1 MNYLK
6 PKYWS
11 KKNSFISKFL
21 LPISLIYQIFL
32 FIKQKFTIKEDF
44 NLPIICVGNIY
55 LGGTGKTPLSIEI
68 YKELEKK
75 KFKPVLI
82 KKFYPEHFDE
92 QQLIKD
98 RDVNIILEKN
108 RKKGVLEAIEK
119 KFNVAI
125 LDDGFQDLSVNKS
138 INIICFNSEQQI
150 GNGYVIPSGPL
161 RERFES
167 IKDVKIVVINGKK
180 NIDFENKIL
189 NINNKIKIFYTK
201 YIPLNLEKIKNK
213 KLLAVAGIGEPK
225 NFFNLLEKN
234 NLNIPIKMEFPDH
247 YNFKKKDVDKIQ
259 EIATKNHLHIVTTE
273 KDYYRLD
280 KSFKDNIHYV
290 KVELDIEKKEK
301 FINLVIEHSV
311 L

>member
-11 KKNSFISKFL
+11 KKNSLISKFL
-21 LPISLIYQIFL
+21 LPISLIYQFFF
-32 FIKQKFTIKEDF
+32 FIKQRITIKEDF

-68 YKELEKK
+68 CKELEKK

-98 RDVNIILEKN
+98 KNINLILEKN
-108 RKKGVLEAIEK
+108 RKKGVLKAIVK
-119 KFNVAI
+119 KFNIAI

-138 INIICFNSEQQI
+138 LNIICFNSEQQI

-161 RERFES
+161 RERFDS
-167 IKDVKIVVINGKK
+167 IKNVKIIVINGEK
-180 NIDFENKIL
+180 NINFENKIL
-189 NINNKIKIFYTK
+189 SINNKIEIFYTN

-213 KLLAVAGIGEPK
+213 KLLAMAGIGEPK
-225 NFFNLLEKN
+225 NFFNLLERN
-234 NLNIPIKMEFPDH
+234 NLHVSIKMEFPDH

-280 KSFKDNIHYV
+280 KSFKNNIHYL
-290 KVELDIEKKEK
+290 KVGLKIENREK
-301 FINLVIEHSV
+301 LINLLIEHS
-311 L
+311 LK